1 MPVLCQENNMFP
13 TGRHPSPVT
22 NYTYGHFP
30 GYQGTQYTSQTQ
42 DFSQYVDP
50 NTALQQQ
57 YTYGVTGSSPS
68 MARPQGMD
76 EWMNYSGMPTTTTSS
91 YSPQSM
97 HYSYRPGGMDYNQHQ
112 APLPQGNQTL
122 TILGSSPQSEGSPTS
137 TTSSGSSGSPSNKQ
151 LRPPFDW
158 MKKASYTTSTPS
170 AGKTRT
176 KDKYRVVYSDH
187 QRLEL
192 EKEFHYSRY
201 ITIRRK
207 SELAQTLALSERQVK
222 IWFQNRRAK
231 ERKQNK
237 KREDGGKS
245 STEVGLH
252 NEAMGEVQGMSLP
265 LNNIHIKS
273 DPSDDYCQST
283 THMQDQGQGHMVHPT
298 SPLHVNTTR
307 DTSPLHVPTIKMDPS
322 ELVTQHA

>member
-1 MPVLCQENNMFP
+1 MPVLCQESNMFP
-13 TGRHPSPVT
+13 AGRHPSPVP
-22 NYTYGHFP
+22 NYTYGHFH

-50 NTALQQQ
+50 NAAFQQQ
-57 YTYGVTGSSPS
+57 YYGSGTS

-76 EWMNYSGMPTTTTSS
+76 DWMNYSAMPTTTSAS
-91 YSPQSM
+91 LSPQSM
-97 HYSYRPGGMDYNQHQ
+97 HYSYRPGGMEYSQHSA
-112 APLPQGNQTL
+112 APLPQGNQSL
-122 TILGSSPQSEGSPTS
+122 TILGSPPQSEGSPTS

-237 KREDGGKS
+237 KREDGGKP

-252 NEAMGEVQGMSLP
+252 NEGMGDVPGMSLP

-273 DPSDDYCQST
+273 DPSEDYCQST
-283 THMQDQGQGHMVHPT
+283 THMQDQGQGHMIHPT